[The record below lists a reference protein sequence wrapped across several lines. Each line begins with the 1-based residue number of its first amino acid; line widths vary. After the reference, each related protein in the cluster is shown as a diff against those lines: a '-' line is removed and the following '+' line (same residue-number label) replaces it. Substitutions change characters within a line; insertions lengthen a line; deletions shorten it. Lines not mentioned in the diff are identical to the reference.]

1 MFSAFCGF
9 FLGGKETAS
18 WGGGVG
24 AIPRVHWKVE
34 KNPASRRAD
43 AL

>member
-1 MFSAFCGF
+1 MASS
-9 FLGGKETAS
+9 LGEETAS

-34 KNPASRRAD
+34 ENPAS
-43 AL
+43 